1 MALDI
6 DASLA
11 SAIVPIDGPAARSRI
26 VPFVVS
32 FDPAP
37 FDAWIDGILDELG
50 GDATDAAVR
59 LDGTR
64 VTVVPAVQGVSIDRS
79 LLEAS
84 FHQQLATLQPVAL
97 QADVRQGDPL
107 ITTETAEA
115 AAVRAEHVLSRS
127 WTFTA
132 ADREWEITP
141 EEIAPALRFVP
152 QADGSLGLSWDTELV
167 SELIGGFASHV
178 SVEASDAWIQ
188 DLGTKQW
195 LVPATVSQELDIPG
209 TMTAMH
215 QALADGEHVVAL
227 VVRSGETPAVTT
239 RQAMADLGMT
249 GVVGEG
255 SSIYAGSGSGR
266 THNVEL
272 AAHMIDGTLV
282 APGEVFSFNAA
293 VGSLFT
299 GAYMDAG
306 SYIDGPGGQSL
317 AGGVCQ
323 VSTTVFRAAL
333 DAGFPIVE
341 WWPHSYRSPFYEL
354 GGWSPGWDAAIV
366 QDSRNPAESTD
377 FRFRNTTDAWL
388 LISAKVANGELTVRI
403 FGADPGY
410 SVYFDAPVIEF
421 TEQATGAVSVVV
433 DEHLAPGTIDESP
446 AMDGLRVTVV
456 RYVYDEAG
464 ALVSQDAFVSPYGA
478 YGAIRRL
485 SPDMAE

>member
-1 MALDI
+1 
-6 DASLA
+6 
-11 SAIVPIDGPAARSRI
+11 
-26 VPFVVS
+26 
-32 FDPAP
+32 
-37 FDAWIDGILDELG
+37 
-50 GDATDAAVR
+50 
-59 LDGTR
+59 
-64 VTVVPAVQGVSIDRS
+64 
-79 LLEAS
+79 
-84 FHQQLATLQPVAL
+84 
-97 QADVRQGDPL
+97 
-107 ITTETAEA
+107 
-115 AAVRAEHVLSRS
+115 
-127 WTFTA
+127 
-132 ADREWEITP
+132 
-141 EEIAPALRFVP
+141 
-152 QADGSLGLSWDTELV
+152 
-167 SELIGGFASHV
+167 
-178 SVEASDAWIQ
+178 
-188 DLGTKQW
+188 
-195 LVPATVSQELDIPG
+195 
-209 TMTAMH
+209 
-215 QALADGEHVVAL
+215 
-227 VVRSGETPAVTT
+227 
-239 RQAMADLGMT
+239 
-249 GVVGEG
+249 
-255 SSIYAGSGSGR
+255 
-266 THNVEL
+266 
-272 AAHMIDGTLV
+272 MIDGTLV

-421 TEQATGAVSVVV
+421 TEQATSAVSVVV